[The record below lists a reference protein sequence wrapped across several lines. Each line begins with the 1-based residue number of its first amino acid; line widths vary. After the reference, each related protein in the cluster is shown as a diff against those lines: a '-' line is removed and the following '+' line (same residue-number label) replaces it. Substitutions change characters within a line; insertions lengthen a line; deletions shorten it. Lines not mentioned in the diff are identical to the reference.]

1 MSFADLTQ
9 RIVAIRKLLTEAEA
23 AKALPERR
31 FKAAMSV
38 QQEYYQRS
46 GSDGAL
52 KMAFDAIQKRFAEDE
67 RRHGEIARDRELKR
81 IATADER
88 MAAAWEQLVELAN
101 AEHMQLEFNREVERR
116 LRGEEDAPRP
126 RRR

>member
-81 IATADER
+81 IATELDRLRAD
-88 MAAAWEQLVELAN
+88 LPELAS
-101 AEHMQLEFNREVERR
+101 AARFDLLDTVREFRTC
-116 LRGEEDAPRP
+116 
-126 RRR
+126 